1 MIVVADTSPLNY
13 LVRSSTSASCRSYMR
28 AFVPPAVLTELSHP
42 SASRAVREFAA
53 NGPGWL
59 EVVAPKNPLK
69 LANLDPGESQAI
81 ALAAE
86 IGAGAVLI
94 DDRAGRREA
103 LRRGLAVAGALSV
116 LDDAD
121 EAGLLKFDD
130 AVARLRNTSFRLSSA
145 VLNEIMR
152 KRSS

>member
-1 MIVVADTSPLNY
+1 
-13 LVRSSTSASCRSYMR
+13 
-28 AFVPPAVLTELSHP
+28 
-42 SASRAVREFAA
+42 
-53 NGPGWL
+53 
-59 EVVAPKNPLK
+59 VAPKNPLK

-103 LRRGLAVAGALSV
+103 LRRGLAVAGTLSG